1 MANNITEKNVLKGWF
16 KKGLKPLE
24 AQFHAW
30 MDSYWHKNEEIPI
43 KNIENLE
50 DTLNNKAETQ
60 NLESISRDLKNHSE
74 DTGLHKTIEE
84 QAKLDN
90 LADDPNS
97 TYATK
102 TDLQIIEDNPD
113 YLVFPLDFRKT
124 RKEMK
129 AVCKEYYDSIC
140 AREISVDRPIYFKF
154 FWYDDPAN
162 PETST
167 FSTFITPCSENPE
180 INSDNPFSILQA
192 VANLPV
198 KIITPEEIENDP
210 DVVGSGRTVVLLAFS
225 STDGNICNLSISTYI
240 PVNRYNFNLLFI
252 PKGFLAFESQDF
264 IKNHAGK
271 TFTGE
276 LQEDQYASLS
286 MPDKWNDLYKFI
298 QKYNKAHQARFPSV
312 CLRGISS
319 DIKEIYKPA
328 IVELYSKGIGM
339 FKGLKLR
346 TCSIEQVDGIDYFI
360 EEILDIPTFTGIGSQ
375 YLYKL
380 TATPCKPQIYTVS
393 EYPTDVSNYPDGT
406 IFIKQAL

>member
-16 KKGLKPLE
+16 KRGLKPLE

-60 NLESISRDLKNHSE
+60 NLESISGDLKNHSE

-113 YLVFPLDFRKT
+113 YLVFPVDFRKT
-124 RKEMK
+124 RKEMQ

-162 PETST
+162 PETSLSLLVPGYNLYFET
-167 FSTFITPCSENPE
+167 IYPYNISVKADLPIK
-180 INSDNPFSILQA
+180 ILTA
-192 VANLPV
+192 
-198 KIITPEEIENDP
+198 EEFENDP
-210 DVVGSGRTVVLLAFS
+210 NAIKKCRTVSLHAFPGLL
-225 STDGNICNLSISTYI
+225 NLEESEYI
-240 PVNRYNFNLLFI
+240 HIDRYNFNLLFV
-252 PKGFLAFESQDF
+252 PNNFALNQSQDF

-271 TFTGE
+271 TLAGVLE
-276 LQEDQYASLS
+276 GGPEEMSAVSDR
-286 MPDKWNDLYKFI
+286 WNDLYDFLR
-298 QKYNKAHQARFPSV
+298 KYQIDFSQQRYKERIPSISL
-312 CLRGISS
+312 CTISS
-319 DIKEIYKPA
+319 GLNEIYKPA
-328 IVELYSKGIGM
+328 IAEIYANPFNLG
-339 FKGLKLR
+339 GLKLR
-346 TCSIEQVDGIDYFI
+346 INSIEQIDGIDCFLD
-360 EEILDIPTFTGIGSQ
+360 EILDIPMFTGLGSA
-375 YLYKL
+375 YTYKL
-380 TATPCKPQIYTVS
+380 TITSCRPDVKVVK
-393 EYPTDVSNYPDGT
+393 EYPTDLTPYKGGT